1 MNAMKMSPC
10 HTSGKLIA
18 LSLSILLGMAAV
30 AQETDPKAN
39 YVIQGIWN
47 PTLADAQKI
56 DLRPQAID
64 TILPEIPVR
73 YDVLPAKAETPAKV
87 DSIAAAKLT
96 VLSPQQKL
104 YKGYVKAG
112 FGLYTTPLGE
122 LYYDQARSR
131 ENGFGLHVKHMS
143 SNGGLDD
150 VGPSDYSINSIHGFY
165 KHFLPNHEVGGRIM
179 YDRRRV
185 NYYGYASND
194 SIDDV
199 IDNAVA
205 PPDDALKQFYNDIG
219 FQGRIR
225 SLFAD
230 STKIAHDVGIEVHS
244 YSNYSDS
251 RETNMRVT
259 ADLGMQDGRE
269 IYGGT
274 ILIDNNAYRGMLD
287 GDLGDFRQNGTLLGL
302 MPHVSLRDKDY
313 LIKVGVG
320 MYLDALGEST
330 FHFFPQA
337 YLSYSL
343 FGNIL
348 VPYAGIDGARQR
360 NSFRSLT
367 MENPF
372 LTGAPSLSN
381 TSKLYDIYGGMR
393 GSFSN
398 NLGFDLRVSKSRL
411 KDMPLFVNVG
421 RSPFGDRM
429 GVIYDKVDILDLSG
443 ELTYSLP
450 GSLRLNGRVDVYTYD
465 VRVQDE
471 PWNLPPYKVAL
482 GATYDLRQKLIL
494 KTEFLFMGPRKGLRY
509 PYTEGQQNVDAVAP
523 TTHDL
528 DGFLDLY
535 VGVEYRYTK
544 RLSLFVDMSNLSA
557 SKYERW
563 YQYPVQRGLFIGGA
577 TYAF

>member
-1 MNAMKMSPC
+1 MKK
-10 HTSGKLIA
+10 TIA
-18 LSLSILLGMAAV
+18 LLGSALLCTAV
-30 AQETDPKAN
+30 LAQETDPAKN

-64 TILPEIPVR
+64 TILPTLAVR
-73 YDVLPAKAETPAKV
+73 YDLLPAKAETPARV

-122 LYYDQARSR
+122 LYYDQTRSR

-150 VGPSDYSINSIHGFY
+150 VGPSDYSFNSVHGFY
-165 KHFLPNHEVGGRIM
+165 KHFLPNHEVGGRIT

-185 NYYGYASND
+185 SYYGYPSTD
-194 SIDDV
+194 SVENV

-205 PPDDALKQFYNDIG
+205 PPDDARKQFYNDIG

-244 YSNYSDS
+244 YSNLTGS

-259 ADLGMQDGRE
+259 ADLGMQDGKE
-269 IYGGT
+269 IYGGSL
-274 ILIDNNAYRGMLD
+274 LIDNNTYRGKLD
-287 GDLGDFRQNGTLLGL
+287 GNLGEVKQNGVLLGL
-302 MPHVSLRDKDY
+302 MPHVSLREKDY
-313 LIKVGVG
+313 LVKVGVG
-320 MYLDALGEST
+320 MYLDAMGESS
-330 FHFFPQA
+330 FHFFPQV
-337 YLSYSL
+337 YMSYSL

-348 VPYAGIDGARQR
+348 VPYVGVDGARQR

-367 MENPF
+367 QENPW
-372 LTGAPSLSN
+372 LNGAPTLTN

-398 NLGFDLRVSKSRL
+398 NVGFDLRVSKSRM
-411 KDMPLFVNVG
+411 KDMALFVNVG
-421 RSPFGDRM
+421 RSPYGDRM
-429 GVIYDKVDILDLSG
+429 AVVYDRVDILDLSG

-465 VRVQDE
+465 NIRVQDE
-471 PWNLPPYKVAL
+471 AWNLPPYKVAL

-509 PYTEGQQNVDAVAP
+509 PGVDGQQNVQATAP
-523 TTHDL
+523 VSYDL

-535 VGVEYRYTK
+535 LGIEYRYTK
-544 RLSLFVDMSNLSA
+544 RLSLFIDVSNLSA

-563 YQYPVQRGLFIGGA
+563 YQYPVQRSLVLGGA